1 MPSRGPARSAP
12 RARRSRGA
20 SIDRGCSPR
29 QRPVRSQGHVRPRSS
44 RSCDFTLMRALV
56 IGASGQVGASL
67 LDVLRARGHEA
78 RGTHAQHPAP
88 GLDHLDLA
96 DHAAVA
102 RAVEAARP
110 DWVFCPAGLSFVDY
124 CEDHPDE
131 AMAANRDGPAAAA
144 RVGAGFIYYSTDYVF
159 DGKGGPFGEDDP
171 PRPVCVYGRS
181 KHEGEQAVLAACRRA
196 VVVRPSVVYGIERQ
210 QKNFVYQLLR
220 AAQEGKG
227 FRLAVDQKAS
237 PSYNPDVA
245 AASVELAEGD
255 RRGIWHIAG
264 PDVVDR
270 YEFALRIS
278 REFGLDT
285 SKLTAVT
292 TASLNQKAARP
303 LDGGLRV
310 AKAQAALTTPLRGPG
325 EGLRAMHEAGAAVDP
340 PRNVQ

>member
-1 MPSRGPARSAP
+1 
-12 RARRSRGA
+12 
-20 SIDRGCSPR
+20 
-29 QRPVRSQGHVRPRSS
+29 
-44 RSCDFTLMRALV
+44 MRALV

-78 RGTHAQHPAP
+78 RGTHAQHHVP

-102 RAVEAARP
+102 RAVEAVRP

-124 CEDHPDE
+124 CEDHADE

-144 RVGAGFIYYSTDYVF
+144 RAAERVSAGFVYYSTDYVF

-171 PRPVCVYGRS
+171 PRPLCVYGLS
-181 KHEGEQAVLAACRRA
+181 KHAGEQAVLAACRRA
-196 VVVRPSVVYGIERQ
+196 VVVRPSVVYGVERQ

-220 AAQEGKG
+220 AAQAGQG

-237 PSYNPDVA
+237 PSYNSDVA

-255 RRGIWHIAG
+255 HRGIWHIAG
-264 PDVVDR
+264 PEVVDR
-270 YEFALRIS
+270 YDFALRVS

-310 AKAQAALTTPLRGPG
+310 AKAQAALKTRLRGPS

-340 PRNVQ
+340 PRNMQ

>member
-1 MPSRGPARSAP
+1 M
-12 RARRSRGA
+12 
-20 SIDRGCSPR
+20 
-29 QRPVRSQGHVRPRSS
+29 
-44 RSCDFTLMRALV
+44 
-56 IGASGQVGASL
+56 
-67 LDVLRARGHEA
+67 
-78 RGTHAQHPAP
+78 
-88 GLDHLDLA
+88 
-96 DHAAVA
+96 
-102 RAVEAARP
+102 
-110 DWVFCPAGLSFVDY
+110 
-124 CEDHPDE
+124 
-131 AMAANRDGPAAAA
+131 
-144 RVGAGFIYYSTDYVF
+144 GAGFVYYSTDYVF

-171 PRPVCVYGRS
+171 PQPLCVYGRS

-196 VVVRPSVVYGIERQ
+196 VVVRPSVVYGPERQ

-255 RRGIWHIAG
+255 CRGIWHIAG
-264 PDVVDR
+264 PEVVDR
-270 YEFALRIS
+270 YDFALRIS

-310 AKAQAALTTPLRGPG
+310 TKAQAALKTRLRGPG
-325 EGLRAMHEAGAAVDP
+325 EGLRAMHDAGAAVDP